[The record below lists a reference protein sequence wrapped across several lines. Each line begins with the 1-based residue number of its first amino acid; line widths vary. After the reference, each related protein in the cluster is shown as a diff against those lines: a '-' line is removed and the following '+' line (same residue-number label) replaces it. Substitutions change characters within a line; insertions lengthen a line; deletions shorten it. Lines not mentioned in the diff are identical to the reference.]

1 MLSRLSSSF
10 STDARLLSIASWTI
24 CVIADEEPYYGE
36 IPDLPGVWATG
47 KSLKECEANLQ
58 AALEDWLLF
67 LLARGETPPPLG
79 EVRIELPHGEAA

>member
-1 MLSRLSSSF
+1 MGTLTRYLEEAM
-10 STDARLLSIASWTI
+10 ARARYEL
-24 CVIADEEPYYGE
+24 IADEEPYYGE
-36 IPDLPGVWATG
+36 IPDLPGVWAAG

-67 LLARGETPPPLG
+67 LLSRGEAPLPLG